1 MRGSSS
7 PQRRPTVGREDHQHA
22 PPIRVEN
29 PALDQVVAF
38 EPVNEPRRSTP
49 ADEEVSGKIPHPHRP
64 ARLVELNQGVIPGE
78 REVTFIGQFLLKG
91 AHRARIS
98 LKKTTPGQVMRI
110 SHDGTINQISLARDE
125 IRGI

>member
-1 MRGSSS
+1 MSRSRG

-29 PALDQVVAF
+29 PPLDQAVAF
-38 EPVNEPRRSTP
+38 EPVYKPRRSTS
-49 ADEEVSGKIPHPHRP
+49 ADEEVSGKIPNSHRP
-64 ARLVELNQGVIPGE
+64 ARLVELNQGVVPGE
-78 REVTFIGQFLLKG
+78 RKVTFIGQFLLKR